1 MIVCEENDGER
12 RYWPLGERDR
22 DVGVSVWPKRVYT
35 SSFLRKS
42 MTLTER
48 QHEPTNVNSW
58 THVDFVVQCSRVY
71 TRAIR
76 TPADRRDGTSQL
88 VHAHGLLQA
97 FIPTFP
103 YTNCSVIT
111 AGDDELDTCA
121 SCECSVQGIND
132 TTVSVEFTHTLASRE
147 VRDTESVVCGDG
159 VHELGGERPLK
170 VEDGGF
176 VDVGNETIVCVGRI
190 STP

>member
-1 MIVCEENDGER
+1 
-12 RYWPLGERDR
+12 
-22 DVGVSVWPKRVYT
+22 
-35 SSFLRKS
+35 

-48 QHEPTNVNSW
+48 QHEPTKVNSW

-88 VHAHGLLQA
+88 VHAHGLLRA

-103 YTNCSVIT
+103 YTNRSVIT
-111 AGDDELDTCA
+111 AGDDELDACA

-132 TTVSVEFTHTLASRE
+132 TTVSVEFTHTLAGRQGCDVE
-147 VRDTESVVCGDG
+147 CVVGGYG
-159 VHELGGERPLK
+159 VHELGREGPLQ
-170 VEDGGF
+170 VEHGGF
-176 VDVGNETIVCVGRI
+176 VDVGDEAVVCVWRVCAPEGCMRKVRRW
-190 STP
+190 SVF